1 MSRAEQQLTCACS
14 GRLIAVEFLE
24 LPDEDEIPEYYDII
38 RLPVALETIEAKV
51 KRNDYPTVSAIESDL
66 KRMVQ
71 NAKEFNDSKSV
82 IFEDAERVRKLV
94 FNFMKVNNPEYR
106 ENPGYSATATEIPA
120 SAAAPVH
127 NDRHG
132 VKTESEA
139 PEPVLAPIKIK
150 TKQSSVA
157 RSSEADR
164 KSSVAP
170 SAATGED
177 EAEDDDDGDD
187 DAGNDIDFTGKS
199 FQEAQ
204 QMIISYMLH
213 YTDDE

>member
-1 MSRAEQQLTCACS
+1 MRTYS

-24 LPDEDEIPEYYDII
+24 LPDEEELPEYYDII
-38 RLPVALETIEAKV
+38 KLPVALETIEEKV
-51 KRNDYPTVSAIESDL
+51 KNNEYPTVSAIESDL

-82 IFEDAERVRKLV
+82 IFEDAERIRKLV
-94 FNFMKVNNPEYR
+94 FNFMKVNNPEYK
-106 ENPGYSATATEIPA
+106 ENPGYTAVPTPIPNA
-120 SAAAPVH
+120 AAAPVQ
-127 NDRHG
+127 NGRHSL
-132 VKTESEA
+132 KTENEV
-139 PEPVLAPIKIK
+139 PEPAP
-150 TKQSSVA
+150 TKVKLKPSSVA

-177 EAEDDDDGDD
+177 EGEDDEDEGE
-187 DAGNDIDFTGKS
+187 ASNDIDFTGKT

-204 QMIISYMLH
+204 QMIISYMLR
-213 YTDDE
+213 YTDDG

>member
-1 MSRAEQQLTCACS
+1 M
-14 GRLIAVEFLE
+14 E
-24 LPDEDEIPEYYDII
+24 LPDEDELPEYYDII
-38 RLPVALETIEAKV
+38 KLPIALETIETKL
-51 KRNDYPTVSAIESDL
+51 KRNEYPTISAIESDL

-82 IFEDAERVRKLV
+82 IFEDAERIRKLV
-94 FNFMKVNNPEYR
+94 FNFMKANNPAYK
-106 ENPGYSATATEIPA
+106 ENPNYSATPTEIPGGA
-120 SAAAPVH
+120 VQNGRQS
-127 NDRHG
+127 
-132 VKTESEA
+132 VKHESEA
-139 PEPVLAPIKIK
+139 PEPAPAPIKLK

-177 EAEDDDDGDD
+177 DVEDDNEGGDD
-187 DAGNDIDFTGKS
+187 DAGEDIDFTDKS

-204 QMIISYMLH
+204 QMIISYLLH